1 MLEGIEDHPLNR
13 QIPARMPVYW
23 GFRGEAKRGLPVEGI
38 SGREAVIVI
47 EKTPSRLER
56 ILMKVFKGPR
66 VVKIPLREKNSILW
80 QLCDGTRNFAEICE
94 IMDSVFN
101 EDISPVIQRTAL
113 ALEQLKE
120 KRLLILV
127 DDKNKVNWIMDPL
140 NVDARSNHEF
150 FDDLDLEAQ

>member
-1 MLEGIEDHPLNR
+1 MLEGLEEHPLNE
-13 QIPARMPVYW
+13 QYPIRMPVYW
-23 GFRGEAKRGLPVEGI
+23 GYRGESRRSLPMSGI
-38 SGREAVIVI
+38 SGREVVVVI

-56 ILMKVFKGPR
+56 LLMRIFKGPG
-66 VVKIPLREKNSILW
+66 VLQIPLREKNSILW
-80 QLCDGTRNFAEICE
+80 QLCDGSKTFSEICE

-127 DDKNKVNWIMDPL
+127 DNPENIVWSTEPLQVDP
-140 NVDARSNHEF
+140 RSDHSL
-150 FDDLDLEAQ
+150 FDGLELEAY